1 VPAAFARPALLIWS
15 LTMAKTTDPKLP
27 PAEGPFVAIG
37 RALAPSGL
45 AGDIRIEP
53 LTDVVDLFSKGRSL
67 WLRRERFEV
76 ERTQRRKGQ
85 LHVKLSGVDSREAA
99 EALSGEAVE
108 VPKSLLEPLPEGR
121 YYRFQIVGMQV
132 YDAGR
137 GHLGEI
143 RQVLTTGSNDV
154 YVVEGER
161 GEVLLPAID
170 DVIKEVDVAGGR
182 MTVDLMEGMLPEE
195 REGRVP

>member
-1 VPAAFARPALLIWS
+1 
-15 LTMAKTTDPKLP
+15 MAKTTDRALP
-27 PAEGPFVAIG
+27 PAEGPFIAVG
-37 RALAPSGL
+37 RVLAPVGL
-45 AGDIRIEP
+45 AGDIRIQP
-53 LTDVVDLFSKGRSL
+53 LTDVVGLFSKGRGL
-67 WLRRERFEV
+67 WLRGERFEV
-76 ERTQRRKGQ
+76 ERAQRRKGQ

-99 EALSGEAVE
+99 EALRGEAIE
-108 VPKSLLEPLPEGR
+108 VPKSLLEPLPEGQ
-121 YYRFQIVGMQV
+121 YYRFQIIGMQV

-137 GHLGEI
+137 GYLGEV
-143 RQVLTTGSNDV
+143 RQVLATGGNDV